1 MSDGKTLSNN
11 PFSLWCHKRS
21 PYVLSVVDYGL
32 NSRYQC
38 TFKCIKIMERISML
52 INVGEKK
59 GSKSYRNSHPVKS
72 RRWREIT
79 NLYNLYIGIL
89 NGVLFCR

>member
-21 PYVLSVVDYGL
+21 LYVLSVVDYGL
-32 NSRYQC
+32 NSRYKC

-52 INVGEKK
+52 TNVGEKK
-59 GSKSYRNSHPVKS
+59 SSKGYRNSDPVKS
-72 RRWREIT
+72 RRWQEIT
-79 NLYNLYIGIL
+79 YLCNLYLGIL